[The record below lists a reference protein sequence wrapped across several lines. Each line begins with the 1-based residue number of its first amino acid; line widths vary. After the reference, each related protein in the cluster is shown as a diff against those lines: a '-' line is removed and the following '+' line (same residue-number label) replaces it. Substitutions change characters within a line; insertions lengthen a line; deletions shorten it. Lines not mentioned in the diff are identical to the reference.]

1 MFVKCRNKCGTN
13 MVEISKAMKIKSIRF
28 KKRSI
33 RLIWFM
39 AFIRFIRQ
47 TQNSDFDIEVLAFQI
62 ATLIINWI
70 NLNSMLQLWGLQI
83 VSFAKNFGI
92 STPPTSFHAEIKD
105 ASLFFLSL
113 NCRKLLSSGQSG
125 TEGGLVS
132 FPLPIS
138 HHHLFPDIKL
148 KGKPVKIGRT
158 TWSGGNPS
166 RHPFD
171 HADIEK
177 SSEILTATYRVA
189 LSFWPRCHGNSS
201 KSYKLVPCLLD
212 WPAHFSA
219 FPPTAATPPPPLPRN
234 SSLESEV
241 SGSGSIA
248 VYRWPKTFLW
258 TICMFSYTV
267 FHDNRLVVVVVAV
280 AGGCGCQWH
289 LSNIW
294 FSSLMPLVFLLFAF
308 PYPTREPLY
317 SLGQFYL
324 LSRMSSFELQWH
336 QNRTFNVKI
345 LVEEYHLSVYA

>member
-219 FPPTAATPPPPLPRN
+219 FPPTGWLPPPFR
-234 SSLESEV
+234 E
-241 SGSGSIA
+241 
-248 VYRWPKTFLW
+248 T
-258 TICMFSYTV
+258 
-267 FHDNRLVVVVVAV
+267 
-280 AGGCGCQWH
+280 H
-289 LSNIW
+289 LSNLKSLALAALRSIVGQKLSFGPSACFLTR
-294 FSSLMPLVFLLFAF
+294 FSTIIGLLLLLLRLLVGAAASGTWAIFDFPL
-308 PYPTREPLY
+308 
-317 SLGQFYL
+317 
-324 LSRMSSFELQWH
+324 
-336 QNRTFNVKI
+336 
-345 LVEEYHLSVYA
+345 